1 MIFRIH
7 KQGRRQTAPP
17 LRLSKKPRRVR
28 ARKREEI
35 EICFRPRHV
44 RGRKHISACKRAN
57 CPLIADGER
66 AAAGRSLSVEKG
78 YAFFDGL
85 KARQKASPF
94 SYQKCGDQRCLPMKN
109 RATQPGPVWAPM
121 TGPMLLMMISFT
133 P

>member
-7 KQGRRQTAPP
+7 KQGRRRTAPP

-57 CPLIADGER
+57 RPLIADGEC

-78 YAFFDGL
+78 HAFFDGL
-85 KARQKASPF
+85 RPGHRKTA
-94 SYQKCGDQRCLPMKN
+94 
-109 RATQPGPVWAPM
+109 GPVF
-121 TGPMLLMMISFT
+121 LLEISKYFWYT
-133 P
+133 TLGLSAYLNIKEMGDAR